1 MPTVM
6 PRPATAFLLLF
17 LALDAAAEQVVCHV
31 SYGDEGQLYVARPVA
46 SPYDVPAVAVGSHL
60 RFRAIFQNKPKETA
74 AIKLYAYAAEE
85 DGAALIHQ
93 ATYPYPLAKDGGG
106 QSRYGFTGLLRA
118 YEPVL
123 GAELQYWCE
132 LQP

>member
-1 MPTVM
+1 M
-6 PRPATAFLLLF
+6 
-17 LALDAAAEQVVCHV
+17 
-31 SYGDEGQLYVARPVA
+31 
-46 SPYDVPAVAVGSHL
+46 PAVAVGSHL